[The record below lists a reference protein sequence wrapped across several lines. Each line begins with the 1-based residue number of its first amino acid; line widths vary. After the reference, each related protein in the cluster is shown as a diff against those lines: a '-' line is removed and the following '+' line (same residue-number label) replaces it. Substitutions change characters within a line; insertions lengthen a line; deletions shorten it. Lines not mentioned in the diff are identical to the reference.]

1 MTSGFPRQV
10 VFSRAICIPCA
21 CSDGDYPVEGVV
33 YRYREKGYDF
43 LAISDHFLEHYD
55 CPRTDTRPFRLED
68 FTTLIAV

>member
-10 VFSRAICIPCA
+10 VFTRAICIPCA
-21 CSDGDYPVEGVV
+21 CSDGDYPVEGV
-33 YRYREKGYDF
+33 YDF

-68 FTTLIAV
+68 FTTLIAA